1 MESHADPLTYSLQDI
16 IDIMENIE
24 RQLKKIETIANDS
37 YIKAAMSQC
46 LVVVRKVGED
56 NLKKMDEILD

>member
-24 RQLKKIETIANDS
+24 RQLKKIETIA
-37 YIKAAMSQC
+37 C
-46 LVVVRKVGED
+46 LLYTSPSPRD
-56 NLKKMDEILD
+56 

>member
-24 RQLKKIETIANDS
+24 RQLKKIETIANDA
-37 YIKAAMSQC
+37 YIQAAMSQC